1 MSTLSLRVY
10 FWCSLVSPERDIYLE
25 YQILIYG
32 YVVLIIQQSII
43 LSGNSKMSNF
53 VIIPLNPDGYCGSDS
68 NKDDFSKW
76 VSPEMVLALLVSFP

>member
-25 YQILIYG
+25 YQILIHG

-43 LSGNSKMSNF
+43 LTGYSKMSNF
-53 VIIPLNPDGYCGSDS
+53 VIIPLNRDGYCDSDS
-68 NKDDFSKW
+68 
-76 VSPEMVLALLVSFP
+76 EET